1 MTSHPF
7 NLILLS
13 AWHEQFGNGL
23 LRFLDG
29 HPQCMAYPFESLLA
43 TPLSTNLLAGPVH
56 AVPQRYAYPEFPMD
70 VTPREAYQMMQDGE
84 LKTYLRTPKVSKFK
98 DCGLV
103 MDERLRELAFEMCFK
118 PDEGRLLVDGVSVPG
133 LPKSRAG
140 YVEAF
145 FRSTFEAWSN
155 FARTGQETH
164 YVGYSPPILFDTDK
178 VFSDFPTS
186 HMVHIVRNPWSGYA
200 DTKRRPF
207 PMSLTRYCQ
216 VWSHVQL
223 AALQYQVKYPGQFH
237 VIRYEDLVADPMG
250 TLNLVLA
257 KVGLEPFKVAP
268 VPSFNRKALDQVY
281 PWGTIRSA
289 TTEANTA
296 TAEELTEE
304 ETLAV
309 VDETGVMAAL
319 LYPELLETP

>member
-29 HPQCMAYPFESLLA
+29 HPQCMPYPFESLLA
-43 TPLSTNLLAGPVH
+43 TPLSNNLLAGPVH
-56 AVPQRYAYPEFPMD
+56 AVPQRYAYPEFPTD

-103 MDERLRELAFEMCFK
+103 MDERAREAAFTRWCAHFADHIHVTG
-118 PDEGRLLVDGVSVPG
+118 PNA
-133 LPKSRAG
+133 RAD

-155 FARTGQETH
+155 FAHTGQETH
-164 YVGYSPPILFDTDK
+164 YVGYSPPILFDADK

-207 PMSLTRYCQ
+207 PMSLTKYCSI
-216 VWSHVQL
+216 WSHVQL

-250 TLNLVLA
+250 TLNPVLV
-257 KVGLEPFKVAP
+257 KVGLSPFSTPP
-268 VPSFNRKALDQVY
+268 VPSFNRAPLTTVY

-289 TTEANTA
+289 TTEANLTTA
-296 TAEELTEE
+296 MELSDAEVYAVGR
-304 ETLAV
+304 ETSVAY
-309 VDETGVMAAL
+309 GL
-319 LYPELLETP
+319 LYPES